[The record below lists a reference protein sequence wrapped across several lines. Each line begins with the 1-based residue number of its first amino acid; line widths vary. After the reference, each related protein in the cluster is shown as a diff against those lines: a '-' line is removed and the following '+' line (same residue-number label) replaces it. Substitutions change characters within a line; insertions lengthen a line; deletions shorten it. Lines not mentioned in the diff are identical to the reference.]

1 MRIFTGTDIIE
12 VHRIEKAMQDE
23 KFKERVFTKIEIEYC
38 EKFGDKKYEHYA
50 ARFAGKEAIFKAI
63 SPELT
68 SKYDIGW
75 KNIEIQRTE
84 DGRPVVS
91 IIEDAEGKLTELI
104 EKAKEEKLV
113 IDVSL
118 SHLETYAI
126 ATATVVIK

>member
-1 MRIFTGTDIIE
+1 MKIFTGTDIIE
-12 VHRIEKAMQDE
+12 VNRIQKAMQDE
-23 KFKERVFTKIEIEYC
+23 KFKTRVFTDAEIEYC

-50 ARFAGKEAIFKAI
+50 ARFSGKEAIFKAI

-75 KNIEIQRTE
+75 KNIEIQKAE

-91 IIEDAEGKLTELI
+91 IIGDAEGKLANLI
-104 EKAKEEKLV
+104 EKMKEENLV

-118 SHLETYAI
+118 SHLESYAI
-126 ATATVVIK
+126 ATATVAIK

>member
-1 MRIFTGTDIIE
+1 MKIFTGTDIIE
-12 VHRIEKAMQDE
+12 VNRIQKAMQDE
-23 KFKERVFTKIEIEYC
+23 NFKTRDFTDAEIEYC

-50 ARFAGKEAIFKAI
+50 ARFAGKEAIFKAV

-68 SKYDIGW
+68 SKYDIAW

-91 IIEDAEGKLTELI
+91 IIGDAEGKLANLI
-104 EKAKEEKLV
+104 EKMKEESLV

-118 SHLETYAI
+118 SHLESYAI
-126 ATATVVIK
+126 ATATVAIK